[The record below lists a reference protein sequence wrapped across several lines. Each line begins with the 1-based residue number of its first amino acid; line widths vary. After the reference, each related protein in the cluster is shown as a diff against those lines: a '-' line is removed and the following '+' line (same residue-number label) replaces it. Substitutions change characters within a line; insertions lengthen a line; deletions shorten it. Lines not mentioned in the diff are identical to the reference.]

1 LSKRA
6 RDEELPRV
14 VSPIIKLFYQPVSLV
29 FQGSE
34 LAYIYACLF
43 LMVVPF
49 ICGAAGYGVIKLQDR
64 KRRALKMK
72 QEELKNGPSKANLAV
87 GTVDKMA
94 VREWL
99 HANHKR
105 FVKIRLGPETCLHT
119 VDRKG
124 EKLRTVNFKNCDTV
138 TIEES
143 QVRKLSFLSV
153 F

>member
-1 LSKRA
+1 
-6 RDEELPRV
+6 
-14 VSPIIKLFYQPVSLV
+14 
-29 FQGSE
+29 
-34 LAYIYACLF
+34 
-43 LMVVPF
+43 MVVPF
-49 ICGAAGYGVIKLQDR
+49 ICGALGYGVIRLQDR
-64 KRRALKMK
+64 KRRQLKMK
-72 QEELKNGPSKANLAV
+72 QEEMKNPTKANAVV

-105 FVKIRLGPETCLHT
+105 LVKLRLGPETCLHT

-143 QVRKLSFLSV
+143 QVRFGREKG
-153 F
+153 